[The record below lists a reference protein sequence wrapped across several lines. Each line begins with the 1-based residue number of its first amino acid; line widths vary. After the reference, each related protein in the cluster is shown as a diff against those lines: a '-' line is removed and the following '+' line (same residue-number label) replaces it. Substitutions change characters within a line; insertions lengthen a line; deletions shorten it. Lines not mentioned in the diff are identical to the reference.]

1 MHFYFILASC
11 PSVTSSYQRP
21 PTQSRP
27 PLMKLFVFLRYG
39 PLEPCLKS
47 SAIPS
52 VLFRLYRPAI
62 FAPPPPSRELDSVPL
77 RLDPTCHQDASLRI
91 RPIQCVRL
99 GAVWFCFLLLGFL
112 RYAPLSPSAHPRTCC
127 FSKCPRVRRHE
138 YKRRI
143 KTGRGAAA
151 LFIIIPSVFSCSV
164 HGLKCSAARHLQPL
178 PVGSLTVTFNQLARW
193 LFFFAFCR
201 LWFFHKFLQIASL
214 ISHSS

>member
-27 PLMKLFVFLRYG
+27 PLMELFVFLRYG

-52 VLFRLYRPAI
+52 VLFRLYRSAI
-62 FAPPPPSRELDSVPL
+62 FAPPSRELDSVPL
-77 RLDPTCHQDASLRI
+77 RLDPTCHQDASLWI

-151 LFIIIPSVFSCSV
+151 LFYYYSVCLLLFCSRFEVLGRSAPAATSCWIPDG
-164 HGLKCSAARHLQPL
+164 HIQPTRL
-178 PVGSLTVTFNQLARW
+178 LA
-193 LFFFAFCR
+193 FFFR
-201 LWFFHKFLQIASL
+201 FLSSL
-214 ISHSS
+214 VLP

>member
-21 PTQSRP
+21 PIQSRP
-27 PLMKLFVFLRYG
+27 PLMELFVFLRYG

-52 VLFRLYRPAI
+52 VLFRLYRSAI
-62 FAPPPPSRELDSVPL
+62 FAPPSRELDSVPL

-99 GAVWFCFLLLGFL
+99 SAVWFCFLLLGFL

-127 FSKCPRVRRHE
+127 FSKCPRVAATNINGGLRLGE
-138 YKRRI
+138 
-143 KTGRGAAA
+143 GRPHFSLL
-151 LFIIIPSVFSCSV
+151 LFRLYSPILF
-164 HGLKCSAARHLQPL
+164 
-178 PVGSLTVTFNQLARW
+178 TV
-193 LFFFAFCR
+193 
-201 LWFFHKFLQIASL
+201 
-214 ISHSS
+214 

>member
-21 PTQSRP
+21 PIQSRP
-27 PLMKLFVFLRYG
+27 PLMELFVFLRYG

-52 VLFRLYRPAI
+52 VLFRLHRSAI
-62 FAPPPPSRELDSVPL
+62 YAPPSRELDSVPL

-99 GAVWFCFLLLGFL
+99 SAVWFCFLPPWFPSL
-112 RYAPLSPSAHPRTCC
+112 RSTLSLSSSANVL
-127 FSKCPRVRRHE
+127 FFQVSQSRRHE

-151 LFIIIPSVFSCSV
+151 LFYYYSVCILPFCSRFEVLGRSAPAATSCWIPDS
-164 HGLKCSAARHLQPL
+164 HIQPTH
-178 PVGSLTVTFNQLARW
+178 PLA
-193 LFFFAFCR
+193 FFFCR

-214 ISHSS
+214 ISQSS